1 MVTISASS
9 GSATVSSI
17 SSSSLFSVCVSV
29 CTSICV
35 SLCAEMPPT
44 SAADTAEAPVCKSV
58 VQHRAKA
65 IAPAIHLFF
74 QFFSKCTFSFHDRFF
89 PCSFLLVRLLSAS
102 LSPFFRL
109 FQPDK
114 KETEKIPVSLLS
126 DQTFM
131 QSSSFLFP
139 LFEGSSHPRLCSVP
153 SRYRMHRYPK

>member
-1 MVTISASS
+1 MA
-9 GSATVSSI
+9 
-17 SSSSLFSVCVSV
+17 L
-29 CTSICV
+29 
-35 SLCAEMPPT
+35 AETPPT

-114 KETEKIPVSLLS
+114 KETEKN
-126 DQTFM
+126 
-131 QSSSFLFP
+131 SSFPFI
-139 LFEGSSHPRLCSVP
+139 
-153 SRYRMHRYPK
+153 